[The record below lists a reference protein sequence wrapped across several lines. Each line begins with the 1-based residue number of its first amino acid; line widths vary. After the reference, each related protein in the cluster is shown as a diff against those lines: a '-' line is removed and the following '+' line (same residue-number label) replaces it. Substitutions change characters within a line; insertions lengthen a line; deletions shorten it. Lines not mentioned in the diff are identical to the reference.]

1 MQCNHAFDLIGVFGT
16 TQLDLRVAE
25 KEAIAATEKQ
35 NQENKQV
42 ADKDTEDTK
51 KQVGDKDTEDTKKQV
66 GDKDTEDT
74 KKQVGDKATESK
86 QTDKDEVEVIKI
98 KTRKHKKRFVCFF

>member
-1 MQCNHAFDLIGVFGT
+1 MAGT
-16 TQLDLRVAE
+16 TQAELAVAE
-25 KEAIAATEKQ
+25 EQDIAATEKQ